1 MKYCPI
7 CGYPIDKELEKAT
20 ITTMN
25 DIRIEDEGIIY
36 HSTQTVFTHSTCID
50 EAIKNER
57 EKRQME
63 EKDDG

>member
-7 CGYPIDKELEKAT
+7 CGFPIEEEKEKAT
-20 ITTMN
+20 ITTMQSYVI
-25 DIRIEDEGIIY
+25 DEDGIKRY
-36 HSTQTVFTHSTCID
+36 STQTVFTHSTCID

>member
-1 MKYCPI
+1 MKHCPI
-7 CGYPIDKELEKAT
+7 CGFPIEKELEKAT

-36 HSTQTVFTHSTCID
+36 HSTQTIFAHSKCID

-63 EKDDG
+63 EKDNG